1 MKMIK
6 TFKFLQKIKKPRQS
20 VGMVKLKEEFNRN
33 KYMIFIW
40 SEYPH
45 YPFDEDNSNLIRFEG
60 NILQFYN
67 LTRGSSP
74 TIYEIFKRE
83 TGFFDRSMVYGN
95 RDRFPEFIRRKA
107 KLTIIYSNQ

>member
-1 MKMIK
+1 MRD
-6 TFKFLQKIKKPRQS
+6 FKFLRIIKKPRTS

-33 KYMIFIW
+33 KHLIFIW
-40 SEYPH
+40 SEYP
-45 YPFDEDNSNLIRFEG
+45 YDGDDSNLISFEG

-74 TIYEIFKRE
+74 TIYEMFKE
-83 TGFFDRSMVYGN
+83 ESGYFDRIMVFGN

-107 KLTIIYSNQ
+107 KLKIIYTT

>member
-1 MKMIK
+1 MIK
-6 TFKFLQKIKKPRQS
+6 EFKFLQKIKEPRKS

-33 KYMIFIW
+33 KNLIFLW
-40 SEYPH
+40 SEYP
-45 YPFDEDNSNLIRFEG
+45 YDGDDSNLIRFEG
-60 NILQFYN
+60 NILEFYN

-74 TIYEIFKRE
+74 TIYEMQIKE
-83 TGFFDRSMVYGN
+83 TGYFDRSMVYGN

>member
-1 MKMIK
+1 MRE
-6 TFKFLQKIKKPRQS
+6 FKFLQKIKEPRKS

-33 KYMIFIW
+33 KHLIFLW
-40 SEYPH
+40 SEYPY
-45 YPFDEDNSNLIRFEG
+45 YPYDDNLLEFDG

-74 TIYEIFKRE
+74 TIYEIYKKE
-83 TGFFDRSMVYGN
+83 TGYFDRSMVYGN

-107 KLTIIYSNQ
+107 KLKIIYSV